1 MEILESM
8 VHNLFDLTPQIRALI
23 TLNEERK
30 CFMKVVKSLGESGLF
45 IKGTI
50 KKLKKNKIK

>member
-1 MEILESM
+1 M
-8 VHNLFDLTPQIRALI
+8 VHNLFDLTPQTRALI

-30 CFMKVVKSLGESGLF
+30 CFMKVVKSLGEFGLF

>member
-8 VHNLFDLTPQIRALI
+8 VHNLFDLTPQTRALI

-50 KKLKKNKIK
+50 KNLKKNK